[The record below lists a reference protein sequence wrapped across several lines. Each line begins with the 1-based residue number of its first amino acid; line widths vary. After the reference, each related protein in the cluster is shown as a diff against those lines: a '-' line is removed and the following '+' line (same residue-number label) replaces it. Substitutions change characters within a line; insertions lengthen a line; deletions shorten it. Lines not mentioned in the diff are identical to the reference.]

1 MKVSRTLSSLIGS
14 FMVLNLLPYVLV
26 ASFQLNALVSNLP
39 YHLFQR
45 SLPGSLATAPEG
57 AVGYYQPP
65 PGPVVNNAQPT
76 ETRPAVDTTASVTST
91 ANTQGLSR
99 EPKQEPAELNGAP
112 AVTANP
118 RDNFAI
124 LTGTATKTQA
134 MMERTQAATAGR
146 DGGLALAANTL
157 FFSGFSILEP
167 SLEMAPAIVEVGCP
181 YEKSAA
187 QEYRTHLK
195 NFVLVQLYLILYY
208 TLLPGQDYSST
219 QTTNMSLQTPLC
231 SLLKIQHPV
240 LLAGMARASGAPLAA
255 AVSNAGGLGTVGGLG
270 YTPEQLSEMLTE
282 LKASLRDPS
291 LPFGV
296 DLALPQV
303 GGGARATNHDYT
315 HGQLD
320 QLIDVVISHGAK
332 LFVSAVGVP
341 PERVIKRLH
350 DAGILIMNMVG
361 APKHAEKALKLGV
374 DIVCAQGGEGGG
386 HTGDIPF
393 SVLVPA
399 VVDVAK
405 KYKSPLTGQPALVV
419 AAGGINDGRSL
430 AASLMLGAVGV
441 WVGTRFVAS
450 EESSASQ
457 LHKEAVV
464 GAQYGE
470 TKRTLVVSG
479 RPLRMLPNDY
489 IKNWEKR
496 PEEIAQLTAKGIVP
510 IEHDFNNDKEDIE
523 IPYLMGDV
531 SGIIKQIKPAGVIV
545 QEMVQQAV
553 EVLRTGGSYI
563 SAGPASKL

>member
-1 MKVSRTLSSLIGS
+1 
-14 FMVLNLLPYVLV
+14 
-26 ASFQLNALVSNLP
+26 
-39 YHLFQR
+39 
-45 SLPGSLATAPEG
+45 
-57 AVGYYQPP
+57 
-65 PGPVVNNAQPT
+65 
-76 ETRPAVDTTASVTST
+76 
-91 ANTQGLSR
+91 
-99 EPKQEPAELNGAP
+99 
-112 AVTANP
+112 
-118 RDNFAI
+118 
-124 LTGTATKTQA
+124 
-134 MMERTQAATAGR
+134 
-146 DGGLALAANTL
+146 
-157 FFSGFSILEP
+157 
-167 SLEMAPAIVEVGCP
+167 
-181 YEKSAA
+181 
-187 QEYRTHLK
+187 
-195 NFVLVQLYLILYY
+195 
-208 TLLPGQDYSST
+208 
-219 QTTNMSLQTPLC
+219 MSLQTPLC

-296 DLALPQV
+296 DLALPQI

-315 HGQLD
+315 NGQLD

-386 HTGDIPF
+386 HTGEIPF

-450 EESSASQ
+450 KESSASQ

-464 GAQYGE
+464 GAQFGE
-470 TKRTLVVSG
+470 TKRTLVLSG

-489 IKNWEKR
+489 IKDWEKR

-510 IEHDFNNDKEDIE
+510 IEHDFNKDKEDIE

-531 SGIIKQIKPAGVIV
+531 SGIIKEIKPAGDIV
-545 QEMVQQAV
+545 REMVQQAV
-553 EVLRTGGSYI
+553 EVLRTGGTYI
-563 SAGPASKL
+563 KAGSASKL